1 MGVYIETIPN
11 RTSPPAILLREGYR
25 ENGKVVKRT
34 LANPSHWDLQ
44 LVEHFRVLLK
54 GGVAVKSAASV
65 LTIERPLPHGHVA
78 VVLGAARGSG
88 SALWFGSA
96 PQELQPLLQ
105 AMLVAR
111 VLEPASKLATHRM
124 LHDDTATTSLG
135 RVLGVGQ
142 CGVDDLYRA
151 LDCRAARAS
160 AAGAACVREE
170 DPGHTAQGH

>member
-1 MGVYIETIPN
+1 MYIETIPN

-34 LANPSHWDLQ
+34 LANLSHWDPQ

-54 GGVAVKSAASV
+54 GGVAVESVASV
-65 LTIERPLPHGHVA
+65 LTIERSLPHGHVA
-78 VVLGAARGSG
+78 AVLGAARGLG
-88 SALWFGSA
+88 SAAWFGSA
-96 PQELQPLLQ
+96 PKELQPLLQ

-135 RVLGVGQ
+135 RMLGVGQ
-142 CGVDDLYRA
+142 CSMDTARVWRIDARDEGAFIPIRAGVE
-151 LDCRAARAS
+151 C
-160 AAGAACVREE
+160 AGRIR
-170 DPGHTAQGH
+170 